1 MHIVYW
7 TMHSSY
13 SYTVKHFQKAVEYWT
28 MYIGGQYWAHFEEAH
43 RSGAHYNLVMHSE
56 LAGAD
61 LPQLTH
67 L

>member
-1 MHIVYW
+1 MRLLDERHA
-7 TMHSSY
+7 
-13 SYTVKHFQKAVEYWT
+13 AVEYWT